1 MARLPPCG
9 QPSKTGILSLPDELL
24 LVIFNKVKTYRPA
37 NKALH
42 PDFASSSADI
52 AAVRLTCRRFAATSS
67 HLLVHY
73 IRLDSINS
81 HSLDRLEA
89 ISRHPLVSK
98 GVRIIRLELRCYAP
112 TLAKDIGEFSRWA
125 AKRVLNLAR
134 YHRRTFEKEVEEST
148 YEDPNTAQGLM
159 KKRDELATLLGKL
172 RTILDMWSSVSVN
185 EENNLPTNCFSETAK
200 DNGQTYP
207 SEIDSHVEAHPYM
220 KFLRKAHDL
229 YRRRFEDQEELR
241 KNNVFVVRFVE
252 AMSRMPKV
260 KHLEVQDFQHE
271 PSTCLTCC
279 DGNNV
284 ARAFRT
290 GGEPNQSD
298 VLLDIDTLVEPM
310 SWAETREHEQH
321 YSTPPAE
328 LLFSLPVAIQNKGCH
343 MESILVRTTTRAESF
358 ALFLRDS
365 IYRDCTALSHACHA
379 IGLKSFAF
387 IQSTSST
394 DQVLATPVVEDFGPI
409 KGYIAAMTSSKMLER
424 VRLALD
430 GILETQNAL
439 SFGDVLVS
447 MSMTNLKDIHVTGL
461 SVHLEDLKNFHNIM
475 EGQELRL
482 EFLTLLRVRL
492 VSGQWTEALEVLRK
506 MTIADKEVLQPFGAE
521 CESLLL
527 KPLHSR
533 YESLFGVE
541 FGSENEAGRF
551 INGKTR
557 QNPLQCAHA

>member
-1 MARLPPCG
+1 MGLLPPCG
-9 QPSKTGILSLPDELL
+9 QPSRTGILSLPDELL
-24 LVIFNKVKTYRPA
+24 LDIFNKVKTYRPA

-73 IRLDSINS
+73 IRLDGINS
-81 HSLDRLEA
+81 QSLDRLEA

-98 GVRIIRLELRCYAP
+98 GVRIIRLELRCYVP
-112 TLAKDIGEFSRWA
+112 SLANDIRKFARWA
-125 AKRVLNLAR
+125 EKRVLDLAR
-134 YHRRTFEKEVEEST
+134 YQRRTFEKEVEDST
-148 YEDPNTAQGLM
+148 YEDSNTAQGLM

-172 RTILDMWSSVSVN
+172 RNILDMWSSVSVDKDK
-185 EENNLPTNCFSETAK
+185 NLPTNCSSETAK
-200 DNGQTYP
+200 DNGQPHP
-207 SEIDSHVEAHPYM
+207 SETDSHVEAHLYI
-220 KFLRKAHDL
+220 KVLREAHDL

-241 KNNVFVVRFVE
+241 KNNAFVVRFAE

-290 GGEPNQSD
+290 GWETNQND

-310 SWAETREHEQH
+310 SWAETREQH
-321 YSTPPAE
+321 HSTPPVE
-328 LLFSLPVAIQNKGCH
+328 LLFSLPVAIQNEGCQL
-343 MESILVRTTTRAESF
+343 ENILVRITTPAEDV
-358 ALFLRDS
+358 ALLLRDS
-365 IYRDCTALSHACHA
+365 IYKDYTKLSHACHA

-387 IQSTSST
+387 VQSIRLA
-394 DQVLATPVVEDFGPI
+394 DQILVPPIVEDFGSF
-409 KGYIAAMTSSKMLER
+409 KKYIAAMTSSNTLER

-430 GILETQNAL
+430 SRHETQNVL

-447 MSMTNLKDIHVTGL
+447 TSWTNLKDIHVTGL
-461 SVHLEDLKNFHNIM
+461 PVRLEDLDNFHNM
-475 EGQELRL
+475 L
-482 EFLTLLRVRL
+482 ESQQLWLDFLTLSRVRL
-492 VSGQWTEALEVLRK
+492 VSGQWTEALKVLRK
-506 MTIADKEVLQPFGAE
+506 MRIADKEVLQPFGAE
-521 CESLLL
+521 CESLLM
-527 KPLHSR
+527 KPVLSR
-533 YESLFGVE
+533 YDSLFGVE

-551 INGKTR
+551 INGKLE
-557 QNPLQCAHA
+557 QNPLLRALA

>member
-9 QPSKTGILSLPDELL
+9 QPSRTGILSLPDELL
-24 LVIFNKVKTYRPA
+24 LDIFNKVKTYRPA

-73 IRLDSINS
+73 IRLDGINS
-81 HSLDRLEA
+81 HSLGRLEA

-98 GVRIIRLELRCYAP
+98 GVRVIRLELRCYVP
-112 TLAKDIGEFSRWA
+112 TLASDSREFARWA
-125 AKRVLNLAR
+125 TKRVLNLAR
-134 YHRRTFEKEVEEST
+134 YYRRTFEKEVEDLT
-148 YEDPNTAQGLM
+148 YEDSNTTEGLM
-159 KKRDELATLLGKL
+159 KKRDELATLLGRL
-172 RTILDMWSSVSVN
+172 RNILDMWSSVSVY
-185 EENNLPTNCFSETAK
+185 EGKNLPTNCSSKIAK
-200 DNGQTYP
+200 DHGQP
-207 SEIDSHVEAHPYM
+207 HSSESDGHVEAHPYI
-220 KFLRKAHDL
+220 KFLREAHDL

-241 KNNVFVVRFVE
+241 RNNAFVVRFAE

-260 KHLEVQDFQHE
+260 KHLEAQDFQHE

-290 GGEPNQSD
+290 GWETNQSD
-298 VLLDIDTLVEPM
+298 ALLDIDTVVEPM
-310 SWAETREHEQH
+310 SWAETREHH
-321 YSTPPAE
+321 YSTPPVE
-328 LLFSLPVAIQNKGCH
+328 LLFSLPLAIQNTGCQL
-343 MESILVRTTTRAESF
+343 ESILIRTMTREDHL

-365 IYRDCTALSHACHA
+365 IHEDFTTLSHACHA

-387 IQSTSST
+387 VQSIRPAN
-394 DQVLATPVVEDFGPI
+394 QILVPLVIEDSGPF
-409 KGYIAAMTSSKMLER
+409 KGYIAAMTSSNTLER

-430 GILETQNAL
+430 SRLKTQNAL

-447 MSMTNLKDIHVTGL
+447 TSCTNLKDIHVTGL
-461 SVHLEDLKNFHNIM
+461 PVHLEDLDNFHNTL
-475 EGQELRL
+475 ESQQLRID
-482 EFLTLLRVRL
+482 FLTLSRVRL

-506 MTIADKEVLQPFGAE
+506 MRIADKEVLEPFGAE
-521 CESLLL
+521 CESLLM
-527 KPLHSR
+527 KPQQSG
-533 YESLFGVE
+533 YESVFGVE

-551 INGKTR
+551 INGKME
-557 QNPLQCAHA
+557 QNPLQCAPA